1 MGITITAEQ
10 RDYNGFLITRDNKG
24 RVTNFV
30 ADNLTE
36 SIRLKNI
43 ERIGKIENGKFIEGE
58 KINWTVC
65 YDLSS
70 LHSPVAQLYAVDILP
85 MYYLIDD
92 SGIIRDKA
100 HHIDSIDVSSLNLS
114 K

>member
-58 KINWTVC
+58 KINSKK
-65 YDLSS
+65 LSS
-70 LHSPVAQLYAVDILP
+70 SNKDE
-85 MYYLIDD
+85 
-92 SGIIRDKA
+92 IINQIKESNRRREIWLQEQKT
-100 HHIDSIDVSSLNLS
+100 VQQV
-114 K
+114 

>member
-43 ERIGKIENGKFIEGE
+43 ERIGKIENGKFIEGK
-58 KINWTVC
+58 KINSKK
-65 YDLSS
+65 LSS
-70 LHSPVAQLYAVDILP
+70 SNKDE
-85 MYYLIDD
+85 
-92 SGIIRDKA
+92 IINQIKESNRRREIWLQEQKT
-100 HHIDSIDVSSLNLS
+100 VQQV
-114 K
+114 